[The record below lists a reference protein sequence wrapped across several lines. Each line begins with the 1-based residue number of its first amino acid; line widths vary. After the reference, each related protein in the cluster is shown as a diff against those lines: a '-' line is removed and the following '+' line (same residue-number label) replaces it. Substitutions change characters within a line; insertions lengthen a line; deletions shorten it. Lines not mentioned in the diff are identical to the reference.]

1 MNWEEQLA
9 QQQGHYIDRLIELVS
24 IPSVSTD
31 PAHRPDMERACRWF
45 TQWASDQGLHS
56 EIWPTA
62 GHPSVYIETPP
73 RPGRPVLLIYG
84 HYDVQPAE
92 DVQLWTSPPFRP
104 QVQDDRL
111 YGRGASDNKG
121 QIWLHCAALET
132 LLGSGQPLP
141 IQVKL
146 LIEGEEEI
154 GSPHLPQLLEERR
167 QQLGADL
174 VLVSDTSTAVKGV
187 PTLHYSLRG
196 IVIFE
201 VYLKVA
207 GRDVHSG
214 VFGGTSPNAIHRM
227 AELVARLHDANGK
240 VVIPGFYDGV
250 RPMAES
256 DKELLAQVPFE
267 AQVYQDFIGC
277 SELVGEAGFSTNE
290 RRWFRPT
297 LDCNG
302 IGGGFQGEGSK
313 TIVPARAWA
322 KFSARL
328 VPDQT
333 VEHVEDCCRRWFAEQ
348 TWAGEIEFRSDHG
361 GPPYI
366 LDPQGP
372 LKGYLEKARQALQQS
387 FDQKPL
393 LVRHGGAIPIVSQFQ
408 TILGLST
415 LLMGFGSPDDAIHS
429 PNEKFELANFR
440 RGIGSSIRFLNSLG
454 QLDDS

>member
-1 MNWEEQLA
+1 MSWSQHLDAHEGRYLESLS
-9 QQQGHYIDRLIELVS
+9 EFVS
-24 IPSVSTD
+24 IASVSTD
-31 PAHRPDMERACRWF
+31 PARRPEMARACDWLCA
-45 TQWASDQGLHS
+45 WAREQNLTA

-62 GHPSVYIETPP
+62 GHPSVYIETPAVP
-73 RPGRPVLLIYG
+73 DKPVLLIYG

-92 DVQLWTSPPFRP
+92 DVELWTDPPFQPTVRE
-104 QVQDDRL
+104 DRL

-121 QIWLHCAALET
+121 QIWTHCAAIQS
-132 LLGSGQPLP
+132 LLAAGELP
-141 IQVKL
+141 CQIKILV
-146 LIEGEEEI
+146 EGEEEV
-154 GSPHLPQLLEERR
+154 GSPNLPRLLEERR
-167 QQLGADL
+167 SRLGADL

-201 VYLKVA
+201 VHLSTA

-214 VFGGTSPNAIHRM
+214 VFGGTSPNATHRL
-227 AELVARLHDANGK
+227 AQLIARLHDPEGR
-240 VVIPGFYDGV
+240 VTIPGFYDRV
-250 RPMAES
+250 RIADARE
-256 DKELLAQVPFE
+256 KELLERVPFD
-267 AQVYQDFIGC
+267 AKVYQEFIGC
-277 SELVGEAGFSTNE
+277 DELVGEAGFTTNE

-302 IGGGFQGEGSK
+302 LGGGFQGEGSK

-328 VPDQT
+328 VADQQPDE
-333 VEHVEDCCRRWFAEQ
+333 VLECCRRWFEAQ
-348 TWAGEIEFRSDHG
+348 TWAGRIDFRADHG
-361 GPPYI
+361 GPPYL
-366 LDPQGP
+366 LDPYGP
-372 LKGYLEKARQALQQS
+372 MSGYLEKAREALRQAWNQE
-387 FDQKPL
+387 PL

-440 RGIGSSIRFLNSLG
+440 RGLRTSCHFLTSLG
-454 QLDDS
+454 S

>member
-1 MNWEEQLA
+1 MIWSDYLDQHQERFLEGLKEFVA
-9 QQQGHYIDRLIELVS
+9 

-31 PAHRPDMERACRWF
+31 PSHRPDMERCCRWLC
-45 TQWASDQGLHS
+45 QWAQGQGLVA
-56 EIWPTA
+56 EVWPTA
-62 GHPSVYIETPP
+62 GHPSVYLETPP
-73 RPGRPVLLIYG
+73 VPGQPVLLIYG

-92 DVQLWTSPPFRP
+92 DLELWSAPPFLPTVRE
-104 QVQDDRL
+104 DRL

-121 QIWLHCAALET
+121 QIWTHCAALET
-132 LLGSGQPLP
+132 LLACGPLP
-141 IQVKL
+141 CQVKV
-146 LIEGEEEI
+146 LIEGEEEV

-167 QQLGADL
+167 QRLGADL

-201 VYLKVA
+201 VHLKVA

-214 VFGGTSPNAIHRM
+214 VFGGTSPNATHRL
-227 AELVARLHDANGK
+227 AQLISRLHDSNGK
-240 VVIPGFYDGV
+240 VVIPGFYDRV
-250 RPMAES
+250 RAADEH
-256 DKELLAQVPFE
+256 EQALLARVPFDVK
-267 AQVYQDFIGC
+267 VYQDFIGC
-277 SELVGEAGFSTNE
+277 SELVGEAGYTTNE

-302 IGGGFQGEGSK
+302 LGGGFQGEGSK

-328 VPDQT
+328 VADQQPEE
-333 VEHVEDCCRRWFAEQ
+333 VLECCRRWFTSQ
-348 TWAGEIEFRSDHG
+348 TELGEIDFRPDHG
-361 GPPYI
+361 GPPYL
-366 LDPQGP
+366 LDPSGP
-372 LKGYLEKARQALQQS
+372 LSNYLEKARQALRQS
-387 FDQKPL
+387 WDQEPL

-440 RGIGSSIRFLNSLG
+440 RGLRTSCRFLLSLG
-454 QLDDS
+454 G

>member
-1 MNWEEQLA
+1 MTDALE
-9 QQQGHYIDRLIELVS
+9 RLCEFVA

-31 PAHRPDMERACRWF
+31 PAHRPDMEKAC
-45 TQWASDQGLHS
+45 QWLCSWATGQGLLA
-56 EIWPTA
+56 EVWPTP
-62 GHPSVYIETPP
+62 GHPSVFIETPAVA
-73 RPGRPVLLIYG
+73 GKPVLLIYG

-92 DVQLWTSPPFRP
+92 DIELWTDPPFQPTVRE
-104 QVQDDRL
+104 DRL

-121 QIWLHCAALET
+121 QIWAHCAAIQS
-132 LLGSGQPLP
+132 LLAAGPLP
-141 IQVKL
+141 CQIKILV
-146 LIEGEEEI
+146 EGEEEV
-154 GSPHLPQLLEERR
+154 GSPNLPALLEERR
-167 QQLGADL
+167 SRLGADL

-201 VYLKVA
+201 VHLKTA

-214 VFGGTSPNAIHRM
+214 VFGGTSPNATHRL
-227 AELVARLHDANGK
+227 AQLISRLHDEQGR
-240 VVIPGFYDGV
+240 VVIPGFYDRV
-250 RPMAES
+250 RAADER
-256 DKELLAQVPFE
+256 ELALLAQVPFDPK
-267 AQVYQDFIGC
+267 VYQDFIGC
-277 SELVGEAGFSTNE
+277 TELVGEAGYSTNE

-302 IGGGFQGEGSK
+302 LGGGFQGEGSK

-328 VPDQT
+328 VADQRPEE
-333 VEHVEDCCRRWFAEQ
+333 VLECCRRWFLEQ
-348 TWAGEIEFRSDHG
+348 TWAGQLDFRADHG
-361 GPPYI
+361 GPPYL
-366 LDPQGP
+366 LDPYGP
-372 LKGYLEKARQALQQS
+372 MAGYLDKARSALRQAWEQE
-387 FDQKPL
+387 PL

-440 RGIGSSIRFLNSLG
+440 RGIHTSRLFLSSL
-454 QLDDS
+454 